1 MRAEFMPKEQN
12 HTYEKLYYT
21 YMGSLLAVTAA
32 FASFAQWETAMMTG

>member
-21 YMGSLLAVTAA
+21 LWELAGRYSG